1 MIKQTK
7 LNVSTATTPD
17 SLETAVKREAPKSA
31 DAAFPSSIAFDNELT
46 QAIDVNDRSMDLSK
60 SYYGLSTEPFE
71 KEKAD
76 ILMAPIE
83 PNDVEIKPGISVF
96 LLYFLNF

>member
-1 MIKQTK
+1 
-7 LNVSTATTPD
+7 
-17 SLETAVKREAPKSA
+17 
-31 DAAFPSSIAFDNELT
+31 
-46 QAIDVNDRSMDLSK
+46 MDLSK

-83 PNDVEIKPGISVF
+83 PNDVEIKPGIFVF